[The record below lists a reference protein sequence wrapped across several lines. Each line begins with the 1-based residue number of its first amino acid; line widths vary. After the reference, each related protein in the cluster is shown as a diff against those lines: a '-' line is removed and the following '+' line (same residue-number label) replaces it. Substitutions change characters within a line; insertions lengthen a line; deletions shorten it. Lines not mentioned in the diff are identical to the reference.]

1 MGSMSWA
8 MSAATSSR
16 EQYVTERSNR
26 QQRLLSLRTLARH
39 LASPQT
45 SPRSYRYRTRGRQ
58 KFPLPS
64 RGTRLAGVPKHE
76 TKARFRV
83 SAGVVRLLRP
93 APYITPS
100 TRPKQHAS
108 QRSRL
113 RPVIWTLASLPEILA
128 SCSRTY
134 GCIEPAIQQ
143 RTTSLDAEK
152 RDISTREGPGAK
164 RCIPL
169 FTLPG
174 GITSRRKM

>member
-1 MGSMSWA
+1 M
-8 MSAATSSR
+8 
-16 EQYVTERSNR
+16 
-26 QQRLLSLRTLARH
+26 
-39 LASPQT
+39 
-45 SPRSYRYRTRGRQ
+45 
-58 KFPLPS
+58 
-64 RGTRLAGVPKHE
+64 PKHE

-164 RCIPL
+164 GAFL
-169 FTLPG
+169 Y
-174 GITSRRKM
+174 SRYQEVSPPEEKCNIEQNNVV